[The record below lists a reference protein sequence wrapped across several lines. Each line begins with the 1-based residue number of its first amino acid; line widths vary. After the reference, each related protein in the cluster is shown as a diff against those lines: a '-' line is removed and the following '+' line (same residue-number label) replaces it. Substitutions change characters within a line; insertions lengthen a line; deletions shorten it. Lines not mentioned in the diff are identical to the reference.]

1 MTDEQLKKQW
11 ADEVSEKLVGRK
23 IVKIRYMT
31 KEEISDCNFWSAPVI
46 LKLDDGT
53 MLYPMQDDEG
63 NGAGS
68 LATTHE
74 DLPVIPVI

>member
-11 ADEVSEKLVGRK
+11 SDEVSEKLVGRE
-23 IVKIRYMT
+23 IIGVRYMT
-31 KEEISDCNFWSAPVI
+31 QEEIEDCCWFNAAVI

-53 MLYPMQDDEG
+53 LLYPQSDDEG
-63 NGAGS
+63 NNAGS
-68 LATTHE
+68 IATTNK